1 MIDICTNCGIA
12 TPCGCDDLPIPP
24 LQRRIDKLLNALI
37 DAQWE
42 GDEIKEAMIEEELK
56 GLLARQEEGER
67 FDPPF

>member
-1 MIDICTNCGIA
+1 MIDTCSSCGIA
-12 TPCGCDDLPIPP
+12 TPCDCDMPITP

-42 GDEIKEAMIEEELK
+42 GDEIKEAMIQEELTM
-56 GLLARQEEGER
+56 LLNKQEAGEM